1 MAHRLSFFRQMLIG
15 CACAFGAA
23 ITPSPS
29 IAASSSSAAREEFPT
44 PAGFTPAFRNAGGVR
59 FHYLRGGSGPLAV
72 LIHGFGQTWYEWH
85 QLMPLLAKT
94 HTVVAIDLPGL
105 GQSTA
110 PASYAG
116 QDVAKQIYTLA
127 KTLSPDRQF
136 DVVAHDIGIWNSY
149 PFAVEHQGDIRR
161 LVFMEAPIP
170 DASIYDW
177 PAFTPQGSSPVW
189 HFSFFALD
197 NQFPEQLLKGKE
209 STFLSYFILH
219 NAVNKTVFTPDLL
232 ALYSRS
238 YAKPGILHGAFEYY
252 RALNETVRRNQSLA
266 LTKLAMPV
274 LAIGGSHSMGQL
286 QGDQT
291 RKYAT
296 NVRAEVLE
304 GCGHWLPEECAKTL
318 NPMIAE
324 FLEPSL

>member
-1 MAHRLSFFRQMLIG
+1 MFNRARFNGMLTG
-15 CACAFGAA
+15 WVCAVLACGATIPSVA
-23 ITPSPS
+23 ATPTTVV
-29 IAASSSSAAREEFPT
+29 REEFPT
-44 PAGFTPAFRNAGGVR
+44 PAGFTPGFREAGGVR
-59 FHYLRGGSGPLAV
+59 FHYLRGGTGPLVV

-110 PASYAG
+110 PSSYAG
-116 QDVAKQIYTLA
+116 QDIARKIFTLA
-127 KTLSPDRQF
+127 KSFSPGQPF
-136 DVVAHDIGIWNSY
+136 DLVAHDIGIWNSY
-149 PFAVEHQGDIRR
+149 PFVVENPQEIRR
-161 LVFMEAPIP
+161 VVLMEAPIP
-170 DASIYDW
+170 DETIYEW
-177 PAFTPQGSSPVW
+177 PAYTKQGSSPVW

>member
-1 MAHRLSFFRQMLIG
+1 MFRERRRFANALTG
-15 CACAFGAA
+15 CALVCAA
-23 ITPSPS
+23 IIATPSVAKPLTRVV
-29 IAASSSSAAREEFPT
+29 REEFPT
-44 PAGFTPAFRNAGGVR
+44 PAGFTSAFREAGGVR
-59 FHYLRGGSGPLAV
+59 FHHLRGCSGPLVV

-127 KTLSPDRQF
+127 KTLSSDRQF

-149 PFAVEHQGDIRR
+149 PFAVEHQRDIRR
-161 LVFMEAPIP
+161 LIFMEAPIP

-197 NQFPEQLLKGKE
+197 NEFPEHL
-209 STFLSYFILH
+209 I
-219 NAVNKTVFTPDLL
+219 
-232 ALYSRS
+232 
-238 YAKPGILHGAFEYY
+238 
-252 RALNETVRRNQSLA
+252 
-266 LTKLAMPV
+266 
-274 LAIGGSHSMGQL
+274 
-286 QGDQT
+286 
-291 RKYAT
+291 
-296 NVRAEVLE
+296 
-304 GCGHWLPEECAKTL
+304 
-318 NPMIAE
+318 
-324 FLEPSL
+324 